1 MLKIVKMAAL
11 LFLYGFDVLL
21 LGLVEKL
28 VNGLIKKLTA
38 LSGATGAT
46 IARINE
52 KRAALKQSDNA

>member
-1 MLKIVKMAAL
+1 MKIVKIAAL

-38 LSGATGAT
+38 FSCAVNAT
-46 IARINE
+46 ITRINE
-52 KRAALKQSDNA
+52 KRAALSGDTA

>member
-1 MLKIVKMAAL
+1 MLKIVKMATL
-11 LFLYGFDVLL
+11 LFLYAFDVLL

-52 KRAALKQSDNA
+52 NRAAL